1 MRFNGEI
8 QGLFKRHKLQW
19 HSVPVETTRGK
30 ILSRKV
36 NLLRTKGGNCQ
47 KLRDDSDR
55 GSHPLMRSLIK
66 ESEEEK

>member
-8 QGLFKRHKLQW
+8 QGLFKRYKLHL

-36 NLLRTKGGNCQ
+36 NLLGTKGENSQ
-47 KLRDDSDR
+47 KQRDNSDR
-55 GSHPLMRSLIK
+55 GSHPHMRRLIK
-66 ESEEEK
+66 ESE